1 MKSKKVI
8 RFTVHLLGDWAAASM
23 SWLGL
28 FLYRKN
34 FIEAAKHGYTI
45 PVNQDTKLYL
55 GLLLIPIFW
64 LLIYT
69 LTGYYQFIL
78 RRSRLKELENTFYTS
93 AVGVIIL
100 FFALILDDSVSGYKD
115 YYSSLGILWILHF
128 GMTLLFRLLNSTYTI
143 HKIRNQK
150 WGYNTLII
158 GTGINAVNLF
168 DEISNQKVKEGFLI
182 KGFVSLNSKEKN
194 RLPAPLLGEW
204 NSLSKLI
211 KDNEIEDIILCNE
224 PDESEL
230 IPKII
235 DVIQNEEIHLK
246 MLPSDYNLVMGMVK
260 MNNILGASLAEVDFE
275 VMPYWQKFVKR
286 SIDILFGFIGLV
298 IFLPFFIVIS
308 IAIKMNS
315 KGPIFFKQDRV
326 GFKGMSFKI
335 IKFRSMFI
343 DAEKNGP
350 QLSNDEDDR
359 RTKVGKFLRK
369 TRLDELPQF
378 YNVLIGQMSLVGP
391 RPERQFFVNQIV
403 EKAPLYKRLQ
413 RVKPGLTSWG
423 QIKFG
428 YAENV
433 NQMVDRMKYDVFY
446 IENMSLALDIK
457 ILINTLIIVFQSRG
471 K

>member
-8 RFTVHLLGDWAAASM
+8 RLTVHLLGDWAAASM

-115 YYSSLGILWILHF
+115 YYSSLGILWVLHF

-168 DEISNQKVKEGFLI
+168 DEISNQKVKEGFFI

-194 RLPAPLLGEW
+194 RLPAPLLGDW
-204 NSLSKLI
+204 NSLSRLI
-211 KDNEIEDIILCNE
+211 RENEIEDIILCNE
-224 PDESEL
+224 PNESEL
-230 IPKII
+230 IPQII

-286 SIDILFGFIGLV
+286 SIDILFGLIGLV

-315 KGPIFFKQDRV
+315 EGPIFFKQDRV

-335 IKFRSMFI
+335 IKFRSMYI

-350 QLSNDEDDR
+350 QLSNDKDDR

-378 YNVLIGQMSLVGP
+378 YNVLVGQMSLVGP
-391 RPERQFFVNQIV
+391 RPERQFFVDQIV